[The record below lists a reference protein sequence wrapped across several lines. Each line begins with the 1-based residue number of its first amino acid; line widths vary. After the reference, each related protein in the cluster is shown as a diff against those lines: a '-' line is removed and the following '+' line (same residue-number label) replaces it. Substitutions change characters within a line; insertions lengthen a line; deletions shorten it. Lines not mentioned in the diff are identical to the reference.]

1 MPKFTFQWNSA
12 PKLTL
17 GAEAH
22 RLLPKLFRAE
32 VTRAEHQLPLLDP
45 GNIPSKSINFIAG
58 DLQYQRGEL
67 TIASDG
73 IYQFRLSARADANA
87 NTQLYLYIVQNQE
100 DKLKCTSS
108 GQSNGAYLRCSS
120 LLNLR
125 AGDRVWIRQEGAGMF
140 SNNQGHVY
148 SYFEGEKVANS
159 ATVKTIEE
167 CYAENSCDCG

>member
-1 MPKFTFQWNSA
+1 MI
-12 PKLTL
+12 
-17 GAEAH
+17 
-22 RLLPKLFRAE
+22 
-32 VTRAEHQLPLLDP
+32 
-45 GNIPSKSINFIAG
+45 NIPSKLIDFVAG

-73 IYQFRLSARADANA
+73 IYQFRLSARADAND
-87 NTQLYLYIVQNQE
+87 NTNGNGNQLYLFIVQNQE

-108 GQSNGAYLRCSS
+108 GQLNGAYLRCSS

-125 AGDRVWIRQEGAGMF
+125 SGDRVSVRQEGARMF

-148 SYFEGEKVANS
+148 TYFEGEKVANS
-159 ATVKTIEE
+159 ATTKTIEE

>member
-1 MPKFTFQWNSA
+1 MIISQNIKNARICNS
-12 PKLTL
+12 T
-17 GAEAH
+17 EYC
-22 RLLPKLFRAE
+22 R
-32 VTRAEHQLPLLDP
+32 LLDP
-45 GNIPSKSINFIAG
+45 GNIPPKSIDFVAG

-87 NTQLYLYIVQNQE
+87 NSQLYLYIVQNQE